1 MALGKNSGLFGL
13 KECQIAPVATDVVG
27 SATTYGTVLD
37 VPGIKSLK
45 IDLNVKSVDNRG
57 DEVILDTEEN
67 IEYIDV
73 SFENAEVSLDVLA
86 AINGGTVANSGTA
99 ETEKNVYLLA
109 GTQTSAYFKLF
120 AKPKRG
126 DSLAGIDD
134 VLFEVFKVRG
144 TLNVT
149 PASDGFASCSFKG
162 KGIRTKGTVDS
173 TAAALYRITYAA
185 DTITIV

>member
-13 KECQIAPVATDVVG
+13 KECQIAPLATDVVG

-45 IDLNVKSVDNRG
+45 ADLNVKSVENRG

-67 IEYIDV
+67 VEYIDV
-73 SFENAEVSLDVLA
+73 SFENAEVPLDVLA
-86 AINGGTVANSGTA
+86 AINGGTVTNSGTA
-99 ETEKNVYLLA
+99 ETEKNVYLFA
-109 GTQTSAYFKLF
+109 GAQTSGYFKLY

-134 VLFEVFKVRG
+134 VLLEIFKVRG
-144 TLNVT
+144 TINVNYV
-149 PASDGFASCSFKG
+149 SEGFASCSFKG

-173 TAAALYRITYAA
+173 TAAALYRLTYAA